1 MTFVN
6 APSERWREEL
16 SMNEQQKKNFRI
28 YEAASHEAAMD
39 AADAGIGLTDEE
51 RAEAYRFAESFR
63 ATIRAKRRA
72 DRSAQMKE
80 RVRPSILVLARD
92 AVERWI
98 QEIVA
103 VHPTAVI
110 AHRDLTELSD
120 DDLRTALED
129 ALTLIERMS

>member
-1 MTFVN
+1 M
-6 APSERWREEL
+6 
-16 SMNEQQKKNFRI
+16 
-28 YEAASHEAAMD
+28 
-39 AADAGIGLTDEE
+39 
-51 RAEAYRFAESFR
+51 AESHDSDRDTFTRILVAIAANDVEPQLTRTEIDQLADEFR

-72 DRSAQMKE
+72 ARSAQMKE

-98 QEIVA
+98 SEIVA